1 MKKKLF
7 AALLALVMLLAL
19 FPVSALADEEATT
32 PALTGQGTQEAPY
45 ELAELADLY
54 EVYRCVAGGYSFA
67 GQYLLMTADIQLDDA
82 WQPIGVLREGAT
94 STGRG
99 TNILSFQGTFD
110 GGNHQLTIAQGG
122 NPLFEYV
129 FHAAIRNLNVYGEQ
143 INGSAL
149 VNNYTVDYGPTGK
162 YNSDIAVCDIEN
174 VMLLSGS
181 STLKSGLVNGNG
193 SGGNAVNFTNCTIQR
208 DVTIGYTGEESGIG
222 SLISCLNGKVA
233 GCASYAT
240 VKGVDRVGGLVGSK
254 GQSAG
259 ACSIADSSFQ
269 GTVQASGNYAGGI
282 IAAGYDGKGTAP
294 NTPAVS
300 VQNCFVSGTV
310 SGTDYVGGILGG
322 EIDLVQCW
330 SNGVGTIRDNLF
342 YGTIS
347 AAEGAGYVG
356 GIVGDI
362 HSLNRFNL
370 LENNYYLSGCG
381 ADKGIGGAKYVDTS
395 AVTSG
400 WTEDGKTVYFDTSA
414 QTLDEIRA
422 LLNETGYF
430 RSVSKTDHNRSDDP
444 LGVDADTLTLGMSA
458 QEMADGTV
466 LALLNGSSSGS
477 GSWVQGELH
486 PVHGNGPTV
495 VAMSVDGSYKTEY
508 VLGDELD
515 LTGMKLLL
523 TWSDGSHTT
532 IPASEG
538 RIVSYDN
545 TLLGTQTVTIE
556 YASAQASFQ
565 VSLSQVLVGEI
576 SVYVTIAVGGSP
588 VMAMEQVTV
597 SDTNHNGYYD
607 VSDVLYA
614 AHEAGYEGGAAAGYA
629 DSYGPYGL
637 GITMLWGD
645 TSGCFGYWLN
655 SASCWSLSDKVQAD
669 DYLVAFVYQDM
680 FYWSDS
686 YTAFVENRYAAQE
699 GEAVTVS
706 LIKAGYDQ
714 SWNTV
719 LTPYAGAQLCVT
731 NAAGEVVEVEI
742 TDNGD
747 GSYTLTLPAGVYTL
761 TATGETELT
770 VPAVCTVTVTAKS
783 VAPSGPQTGD
793 ESHLALYA
801 VTASLSAAALL
812 LLLNGRKR
820 RYADK

>member
-19 FPVSALADEEATT
+19 FPVSALADEETTT
-32 PALTGQGTQEAPY
+32 PALTGQGTPEAPY

-99 TNILSFQGTFD
+99 ANILSFQGTFD
-110 GGNHQLTIAQGG
+110 GGNHRLTIAQGG
-122 NPLFEYV
+122 YPLFEYV

-208 DVTIGYTGEESGIG
+208 DVTIGYTGGESGIG
-222 SLISCLNGKVA
+222 SLISCLNGKVT

-259 ACSIADSSFQ
+259 SCSITDSSFQ
-269 GTVQASGNYAGGI
+269 GAVQASGNYAGGL

-300 VQNCFVSGTV
+300 IQNCFVSGTV
-310 SGTDYVGGILGG
+310 SGADYVGGLMGG

-362 HSLNRFNL
+362 HSLNRFNVV
-370 LENNYYLSGCG
+370 ENNYYLSGCG

-395 AVTSG
+395 AVKSG
-400 WTEDGKTVYFDTSA
+400 WTEDEKTVYFDTSA

-430 RSVSKTDHNRSDDP
+430 RSVAKTDHNRSDDP
-444 LGVDADTLTLGMSA
+444 LGADADALSRGMSA

-466 LALLNGSSSGS
+466 LALLNGS
-477 GSWVQGELH
+477 WVQGERH
-486 PVHGNGPTV
+486 PVLGSGLAVTTMLV
-495 VAMSVDGSYKTEY
+495 GGSYKTEY

-523 TWSDGSHTT
+523 TWSDGSRTEV
-532 IPASEG
+532 PASEG
-538 RIVSYDN
+538 RIIGYDN

-556 YASAQASFQ
+556 YASAQATFQ
-565 VSLSQVLVGEI
+565 VSLSPVLVGGI

-588 VMAMEQVTV
+588 VMAMERVTV

-607 VSDVLYA
+607 ISDVLYA

-629 DSYGPYGL
+629 DSYSPYGL
-637 GITMLWGD
+637 NIDMLWGD

-655 SASCWSLSDKVQAD
+655 NASCWSLSDKVQAD
-669 DYLVAFVYQDM
+669 DCVVAFVYQDM
-680 FYWSDS
+680 LFWSDA
-686 YTAFVENRYAAQE
+686 YTAFVESHYEVQE
-699 GEAVTVS
+699 GSAATVS
-706 LIKAGYDQ
+706 LIKAGYDEN
-714 SWNTV
+714 WNTV
-719 LTPYAGAQLCVT
+719 LAPFAGAKIRVT
-731 NAAGEVVEVEI
+731 DAEGKDVAAEI

-747 GSYTLTLPAGVYTL
+747 GSYALTLPAGVYTL
-761 TATGETELT
+761 TATSDTELT
-770 VPAVCTVTVTAKS
+770 VPAVCTLTVTAKP
-783 VAPSGPQTGD
+783 VVPSTPQTGD
-793 ESHLALYA
+793 ESHTALYA
-801 VTASLSAAALL
+801 VTATLSAAALL
-812 LLLNGRKR
+812 LLLGGRKR